1 MRRASVNIQLYL
13 ILVLIT
19 VFFLA
24 LVLSI
29 GLILLLNLLFDFSN
43 SVFSIAMVMVASFSC
58 AGLLAAFMN
67 SFIFKPIRAISRA
80 MRSVAKGDFKMQLNI
95 SSRIREI
102 QEIYESFNVMINE
115 LDATEIL
122 QSDFVSNVS
131 HEFKTPIN
139 AIEGYATLLQN
150 TPNANDEQRKYIEKI
165 LLNTH
170 RLSGLVG
177 NILLLSKVE
186 NQSISAVPTCFRLD
200 EQIRQC
206 IFLFEQQWAE
216 KEIEFDVDM
225 EEIVYRGSEGML
237 IHIWTNLISNAIK
250 FNCYGGL
257 IRIRLQK
264 NENRIRFVI
273 ENTGEWIPE
282 EKMAHVFD
290 KFYQA
295 DRSHKQEGNGLGLAL
310 AKRIV
315 ELSEGTIGVENID
328 PNGCRFTVFLPST
341 L

>member
-1 MRRASVNIQLYL
+1 MKKGSVNIQLYL

-43 SVFSIAMVMVASFSC
+43 SVFSISMVMVASFSC

-102 QEIYESFNVMINE
+102 QEIYESFNIMVNE

-150 TPNANDEQRKYIEKI
+150 TQSPNEEQRQYVDKI

-186 NQSISAVPTCFRLD
+186 NQSIAAVRTSFRLD
-200 EQIRQC
+200 EQIRQS

-216 KEIEFDVDM
+216 KEIDFDVDM
-225 EEIVYRGSEGML
+225 EEIVFRGSEGMMF
-237 IHIWTNLISNAIK
+237 HIWNNLISNAIK
-250 FNCYGGL
+250 FNYSGGT
-257 IRIRLQK
+257 IRILLNK
-264 NENRIRFVI
+264 VEKEIHFVI
-273 ENTGEWIPE
+273 ENSGEWIPD
-282 EKMAHVFD
+282 EKLAHVFD
-290 KFYQA
+290 KFYQV

-315 ELSEGTIGVENID
+315 EINGGNISAENI
-328 PNGCRFTVFLPST
+328 PSGGCRFKVSLPE
-341 L
+341 